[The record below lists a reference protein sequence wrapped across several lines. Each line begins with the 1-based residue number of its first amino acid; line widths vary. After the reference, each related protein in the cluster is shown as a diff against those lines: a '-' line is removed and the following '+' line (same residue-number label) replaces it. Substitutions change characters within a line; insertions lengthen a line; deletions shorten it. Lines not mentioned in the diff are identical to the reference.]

1 MEGFMKNSSK
11 SRRKKKAKVPAGHAD
26 LKSMHEA
33 AKIPKEHELN
43 LEQAKIGQW
52 LKKLRFRRKL
62 FGGVSEKDVWKKIG
76 ELNAMYE
83 ASLAAERIRYDTL
96 IEYFKRTGINVVAGR
111 EDKESSIEDTSY
123 AESGIKKEN
132 KDKHT
137 NRKVLKHRKMTN
149 E

>member
-1 MEGFMKNSSK
+1 M
-11 SRRKKKAKVPAGHAD
+11 
-26 LKSMHEA
+26 
-33 AKIPKEHELN
+33 
-43 LEQAKIGQW
+43 
-52 LKKLRFRRKL
+52 